1 MGLITPELAVAWTI
15 LLVGGVPD
23 AAVELSSNR
32 ILPPYWTSEPE
43 AVIKTLSATI
53 GTVTW

>member
-15 LLVGGVPD
+15 LLVEFDG
-23 AAVELSSNR
+23 AVELESNR
-32 ILPPYWTSEPE
+32 ILPPYWISEPE